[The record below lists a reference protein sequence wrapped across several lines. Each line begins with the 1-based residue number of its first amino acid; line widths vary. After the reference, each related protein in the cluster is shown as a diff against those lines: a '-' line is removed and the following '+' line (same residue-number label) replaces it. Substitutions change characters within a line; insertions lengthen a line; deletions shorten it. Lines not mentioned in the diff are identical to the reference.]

1 MQNWINNVDS
11 GAGDVAQVVECL
23 SSMLKA
29 LISYTEPLRPYVVA
43 HTCSSSA
50 GDVETG

>member
-11 GAGDVAQVVECL
+11 GAGDVAQVAECL

-43 HTCSSSA
+43 HTWCPSA
-50 GDVETG
+50 GNVETG